1 MDMDNDTP
9 PASPRHAPERT
20 MLQGSLDSQRAALL
34 RKLDGLDMEQATGRL
49 VPSATTL
56 LGLVKHCM
64 DVEGWWFRVVMD
76 GQEAPPEEEFDPLS
90 TWRIEPGETVDALAD
105 AYRAEAAACAHAVA
119 RYDLDDVSRR
129 AGPTATLS
137 WIYIHMIEELARH
150 CGHADILRELT
161 DGATDV

>member
-1 MDMDNDTP
+1 MDNGTRP
-9 PASPRHAPERT
+9 HFSRHGPERA

-34 RKLDGLDMEQATGRL
+34 RKLDGLDTEQATRRL
-49 VPSATTL
+49 APSATTL

-64 DVEGWWFRVVMD
+64 DGEGWWFRVVMD
-76 GQEAPPEEEFDPLS
+76 GQKAPPEEEFDPLS
-90 TWRIEPGETVDALAD
+90 TWRIEPGETVDALVA
-105 AYRAEAAACAHAVA
+105 AYRAEAAECARAVA

-129 AGPTATLS
+129 AGPTASLR

-161 DGATDV
+161 DGATGV

>member
-1 MDMDNDTP
+1 MDNDNGTP
-9 PASPRHAPERT
+9 ARSPRHAPERAL
-20 MLQGSLDSQRAALL
+20 LQGSLDNQRTALL
-34 RKLDGLDMEQATGRL
+34 RKLDGLDTEQATRCL

-90 TWRIEPGETVDALAD
+90 TWRIEPGETVDALVA
-105 AYRAEAAACAHAVA
+105 AYRAEAAECARAVA
-119 RYDLDDVSRR
+119 CYDLNDVSRR
-129 AGPTATLS
+129 AGPTATLR

-161 DGATDV
+161 DGATGV

>member
-1 MDMDNDTP
+1 MDNDTP
-9 PASPRHAPERT
+9 LGSPRHAPERT
-20 MLQGSLDSQRAALL
+20 MLQESLASQRAALF
-34 RKLDGLDMEQATGRL
+34 RKLDGLDMEQATRRL

-64 DVEGWWFRVVMD
+64 DVEGWWFRAVMN
-76 GQEAPPEEEFDPLS
+76 GEEAPPEEGFDPLS
-90 TWRIEPGETVDALAD
+90 TWRIELGETVDALVA
-105 AYRAEAAACAHAVA
+105 AYRAEAAECARAVA

-129 AGPTATLS
+129 AGPTATLR

-161 DGATDV
+161 DGATGV